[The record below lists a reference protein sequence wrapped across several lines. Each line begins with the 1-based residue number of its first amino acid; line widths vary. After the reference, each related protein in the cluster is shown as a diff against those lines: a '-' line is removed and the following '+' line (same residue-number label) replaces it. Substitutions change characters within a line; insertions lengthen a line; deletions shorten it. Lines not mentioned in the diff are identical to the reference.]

1 MISGH
6 LYRPGSGVLKG
17 KAKTGPKQA
26 YLPTK
31 PSKSTPRRE
40 QASDKKGA
48 QRSATSPPSDKP
60 QGYTEGSGGGAP
72 GGRPRGKDLQ
82 VVMEMMVMMIIMKMM
97 MMMMKMILIVFEELL
112 KEEEKYLDKD
122 QTKLKLGPDQT
133 TVMIS
138 KKMYIVQPATVE
150 QKLGPP
156 GGGTMPT
163 HGWNGKCRRK
173 RRWSTIPS

>member
-1 MISGH
+1 MIGGH

-17 KAKTGPKQA
+17 KTKTGPKQA

-40 QASDKKGA
+40 QASDKRGA

-72 GGRPRGKDLQ
+72 GGRPPGKGPPGGNGDDGDDDHH
-82 VVMEMMVMMIIMKMM
+82 EDDDDDDDEDDSDS
-97 MMMMKMILIVFEELL
+97 FEELL

-133 TVMIS
+133 TVMIG
-138 KKMYIVQPATVE
+138 KKMYIVQPATME
-150 QKLGPP
+150 HKLGAP

-163 HGWNGKCRRK
+163 HGLEW
-173 RRWSTIPS
+173 